1 MMVNTRKLNMSFFL
15 SFYMQNDDDIWDDTA
30 LIKAYDKALA
40 SFKNALKA
48 DGGTSETGT
57 EPEVEVQSFEHSSTQ
72 NTYKR
77 KNRTKKAARKKKMA
91 QVQSQWKPGN
101 TCRAV
106 FTEDG
111 IIYDAMIRTVD
122 SDSGL
127 CVVVYEGY
135 GNEEQQRLVDLLP
148 PTTSDCDLEKS
159 SQFGIPKQNCPF
171 SPEES
176 DVPDPIPH
184 GSRQRK
190 PTARHRGPSLRGWQ
204 FPSPP
209 LPPPFSY
216 PAMPPPWFSFPSF
229 AGMPPVVPP
238 PPIPPNGSIEGE
250 DEALGTMLMSW
261 YMSGYHT
268 GYYLGLQHGRRGEKA
283 YRGFCK

>member
-1 MMVNTRKLNMSFFL
+1 MSTGHNRVV
-15 SFYMQNDDDIWDDTA
+15 YQKGQNDDDIWDDTA

-91 QVQSQWKPGN
+91 QVQS
-101 TCRAV
+101 
-106 FTEDG
+106 
-111 IIYDAMIRTVD
+111 
-122 SDSGL
+122 
-127 CVVVYEGY
+127 
-135 GNEEQQRLVDLLP
+135 
-148 PTTSDCDLEKS
+148 
-159 SQFGIPKQNCPF
+159 QNCPF

>member
-1 MMVNTRKLNMSFFL
+1 MATTRRNRVIYQKG
-15 SFYMQNDDDIWDDTA
+15 QNDDDIWDDTA
-30 LIKAYDKALA
+30 LIKAYDKSLA

-48 DGGTSETGT
+48 DVTSETGT

-72 NTYKR
+72 NMHKR
-77 KNRTKKAARKKKMA
+77 KNRTKKAARRKKIA
-91 QVQSQWKPGN
+91 QVQSLWKPGDM
-101 TCRAV
+101 CRAV

-111 IIYDAMIRTVD
+111 IIYDAMIRSVD
-122 SDSGL
+122 PDSGL

-148 PTTSDCDLEKS
+148 PTASDADLEDS
-159 SQFGIPKQNCPF
+159 SQFGIPMQNCSL

-184 GSRQRK
+184 GPRQRK
-190 PTARHRGPSLRGWQ
+190 PPTARRHGPNVKGWQ
-204 FPSPP
+204 YPSPP
-209 LPPPFSY
+209 LPPPFGY
-216 PAMPPPWFSFPSF
+216 PAMPPPWFRFPSF

-238 PPIPPNGSIEGE
+238 PPIPTIDSIEGE
-250 DEALGTMLMSW
+250 DEALATMLISW

-268 GYYLGLQHGRRGEKA
+268 GYYLGLQHGRRGQKA
-283 YRGFCK
+283 HQGFCK